1 MLTLDQLDQL
11 ARAAD
16 PIVASPGTGARR
28 LESIGTFERAATPY
42 RMLVRSARLIVVG
55 GQQIGP
61 ELEQELRRGALA
73 LARVRERLG
82 FGVADG

>member
-16 PIVASPGTGARR
+16 PIVASPGTGAQR
-28 LESIGTFERAATPY
+28 LRAIGTFERVATPY
-42 RMLVRSARLIVVG
+42 RMRVRSARLIVVG

-61 ELEQELRRGALA
+61 ELERELRRGALA